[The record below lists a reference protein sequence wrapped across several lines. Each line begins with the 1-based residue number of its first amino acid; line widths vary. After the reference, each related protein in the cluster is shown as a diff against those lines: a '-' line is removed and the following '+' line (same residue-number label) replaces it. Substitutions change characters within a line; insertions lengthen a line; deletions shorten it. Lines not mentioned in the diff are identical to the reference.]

1 MNEKVWR
8 KALRRLS
15 GADDTD
21 ARSGNA
27 GVTDTRRRPA
37 GAGTAGAA
45 SFDPATLRQPLPA
58 LLDPHSQSDYLVEF
72 DDAAAIKRA
81 MVNYL
86 VHAVGKD
93 PAHASEHDWFFAL
106 AFMIRGILSERQ
118 INTNRQSSSENV
130 KHVYYLSME
139 YLVGRSLIKNLIDLD
154 MLDDTRAA
162 LADLGQDLDAL
173 AELEQDPGLGNGGLG
188 RLAACFLE
196 SMATLSL
203 PGCGYGLR
211 YKFGLFSQAIEDGIQ
226 VEHPD
231 NWLKDGNP
239 WEFRRPDVIY
249 EINFGGS
256 CQCEITAD
264 GRRLCTWTPTQSV
277 LANAYDFPIAG
288 YRNGT
293 VTNLRLW
300 TARANVDFDLGSF
313 NRGNYIKAT
322 EEKITSEVLSKIL
335 YPDDSTLEG
344 RELRLK
350 QEYFFVSASIQDILA
365 GFLRTNDS
373 LEALPD
379 KAVVQLNDTHP
390 ALAIAELMRLLVD
403 VHGLEFE
410 QAYDITSR
418 TFAYTNHTL
427 LPEALERW
435 PISML
440 RTFLPRHLEII
451 FDINVRFLEK
461 VRAYAPDNPGKTYAL
476 SLVEDKD
483 QSVRMAHLAIIAS
496 TKVNGVAELHSDLL
510 RKNMFPDFVG
520 MYPGKFVNI
529 TNGVTPRRWL
539 KQCNPGLAALITEHV
554 GEEWPRDL
562 GRIAALAPLAEDAG
576 FRQRFREVKQANKRR
591 LARFIAD
598 KTGIAVPEDALVDS
612 QIKRIHE
619 YKRQLLNV
627 LGVVTRYNRI
637 RSGAMPATPRV
648 VVLAGKAAPGYYMAK
663 LIIRLIHDV
672 ARVVNSDKA
681 VGDMLKVV
689 FLPDYKGTI
698 AEIIIPGTE
707 LSEQISTA
715 GTEASGTG
723 NMKFAM
729 NGALTIGTWDGAN
742 IEIARAVGEDNIFIF
757 GLHAE
762 QVAEMK
768 AKGYDPRRYY
778 RANPELHQAL
788 DMIGNGFFSPGDPG
802 RYAAI
807 FHSLFDGGDHYM
819 LLADYEGYMAAHE
832 RVSELYLDE
841 NEWTR
846 KAIRNVAG
854 MGPFSSD
861 RSVQQYADLIWHVKP
876 LT

>member
-1 MNEKVWR
+1 MSEKVWR
-8 KALRRLS
+8 KALRRL
-15 GADDTD
+15 
-21 ARSGNA
+21 
-27 GVTDTRRRPA
+27 A
-37 GAGTAGAA
+37 GAGEGEERSRHAGADA
-45 SFDPATLRQPLPA
+45 SVRPSSGDADATFDRTVLNQPLPA
-58 LLDPHSQSDYLVEF
+58 LLDPRSQSDYLVELS
-72 DDAAAIKRA
+72 DAAAIKRA
-81 MVNYL
+81 LVNYL
-86 VHAVGKD
+86 VHAVGTD
-93 PAHASEHDWFFAL
+93 PAEATVHDWFYAL
-106 AFMIRGILSERQ
+106 SFLLRGVLSERQ
-118 INTNRQSSSENV
+118 INTNRQSRAENA

-139 YLVGRSLIKNLIDLD
+139 YLLGRSLIKNLIDLD
-154 MLDDTRAA
+154 MLENTRDA
-162 LADLGQDLDAL
+162 LADLGQDLDAV
-173 AELEQDPGLGNGGLG
+173 ADLEHDPGLGNGGLG

-211 YKFGLFSQAIEDGIQ
+211 YKFGLFSQAIEDGRQ

-239 WEFRRPDVIY
+239 WEFRRPERTFEV
-249 EINFGGS
+249 NFGGT
-256 CQCEITAD
+256 CLCETGAD
-264 GRRLCTWTPTQSV
+264 GRRTCTWTPSQSV

-335 YPDDSTLEG
+335 YPDDSTHEG

-350 QEYFFVSASIQDILA
+350 QEYFFVAASIQDILA
-365 GFLRTNDS
+365 QFLLDNDS
-373 LEALPD
+373 LDALPD
-379 KAVVQLNDTHP
+379 KAVIQLNDTHP

-403 VHGLEFE
+403 VHGLDFE
-410 QAYDITSR
+410 HAFDITSR

-435 PISML
+435 PVAMMRAL
-440 RTFLPRHLEII
+440 LPRHLEII
-451 FDINVRFLEK
+451 FDINVRFLES
-461 VRAYAPDNPGKTYAL
+461 VRAFAPDNPGKTYAL

-483 QSVRMAHLAIIAS
+483 QSVRMAHLAIVAS
-496 TKVNGVAELHSDLL
+496 TKVNGVAKLHTELL
-510 RKNMFPDFVG
+510 RDNMFPDFVR
-520 MYPGKFVNI
+520 MYPGKFVNV

-562 GRIAALAPLAEDAG
+562 SAIAALAPLADDAA

-591 LARFIAD
+591 LARFIAER
-598 KTGIAVPEDALVDS
+598 TGIAIPEDALVDS

-627 LGVVTRYNRI
+627 LGVIARYNRI
-637 RSGAMPATPRV
+637 LAGEVPATPRV
-648 VVLAGKAAPGYYMAK
+648 VVFAGKAAPGYYMAK

-672 ARVVNSDKA
+672 AAKINADTSI
-681 VGDMLKVV
+681 GDMLKVV

-742 IEIARAVGEDNIFIF
+742 IEIAEAVGLDNIFIF
-757 GLHAE
+757 GLRADE
-762 QVAEMK
+762 VVAMK
-768 AKGYDPRRYY
+768 AKGYDPRALY
-778 RANPELHQAL
+778 RTDPELHQAL
-788 DMIGNGFFSPGDPG
+788 DMIGNGHFSPGDPG
-802 RYAAI
+802 RYSAI

-819 LLADYEGYMAAHE
+819 LLADYKAYMAAHD
-832 RVSELYLDE
+832 RVSDLYLDSE
-841 NEWTR
+841 AWTR

-854 MGPFSSD
+854 MGQFSSD
-861 RSVQQYADLIWHVKP
+861 RSVQQYADMIWNVKP